1 MDAVRTK
8 LTEIENRYDEISSE
22 MLKEEVYSN
31 PSKLTR
37 LSKEQASL
45 KQAVDA
51 WHQLKSLDERIEQA
65 DEMLHE
71 NDEELREMA
80 KMEKE
85 ECEPER
91 EKLLERIQHL
101 LIPRDPDD
109 DHDVIMEIRGGA
121 GGDEGN
127 IFAGDLYRMYT
138 KYAEAKGW
146 KVQVM
151 EASVSDL
158 LTEINMAVARGE
170 KKLTLSRLNMSASAK
185 ESLIR
190 LWTNDNFRC
199 PEEEIV
205 EKCLT
210 TSNGFQVRGIPLL
223 KIDPSAEENYQE
235 AVINF
240 NKNGQIISFY
250 YTINPE
256 LYTHL
261 MMDIMKGGGKKNEIT
276 DINRRMQIIDYVE
289 QFRTSYN
296 QKDLKFLNQV
306 FSDDA
311 LIITGSVIKVKKS
324 EVMPS
329 DRVVRYSVKT
339 KREYLTNLANAFRNN
354 QYINVAFDDI
364 TIVHHP
370 TKRDVYGVTVR
381 QRWNSSRYSDEG
393 YVFMVWD
400 FTDEKQPKIHVR
412 TWQPEYLDKASGRKL
427 PQNEVFTMKDF
438 DLE

>member
-1 MDAVRTK
+1 MKK
-8 LTEIENRYDEISSE
+8 LLSIVAFLLIVAGNSAFSANT
-22 MLKEEVYSN
+22 V
-31 PSKLTR
+31 KLVIN
-37 LSKEQASL
+37 EGMANASL
-45 KQAVDA
+45 RQ
-51 WHQLKSLDERIEQA
+51 
-65 DEMLHE
+65 
-71 NDEELREMA
+71 
-80 KMEKE
+80 KME
-85 ECEPER
+85 
-91 EKLLERIQHL
+91 
-101 LIPRDPDD
+101 
-109 DHDVIMEIRGGA
+109 M
-121 GGDEGN
+121 N
-127 IFAGDLYRMYT
+127 
-138 KYAEAKGW
+138 
-146 KVQVM
+146 
-151 EASVSDL
+151 VSNL

-170 KKLTLSRLNMSASAK
+170 HKITLSKVNISSSAK

-240 NKNGQIISFY
+240 NKTGQIISFY

-311 LIITGSVIKVKKS
+311 LIITGTVIKVKKS
-324 EVMPS
+324 EVMAS
-329 DRVVRYSVKT
+329 DRVVKYSVKT
-339 KREYLTNLANAFRNN
+339 KREYLNNLRNAFHNN

-381 QRWNSSRYSDEG
+381 QRWNSTNYSDEG

-400 FTDEKQPKIHVR
+400 FTDEKMPKIHVR

-427 PQNEVFTMKDF
+427 PQSEIFTMKDF

>member
-1 MDAVRTK
+1 MKK
-8 LTEIENRYDEISSE
+8 LLSIVAFLLIVAANSAFSANT
-22 MLKEEVYSN
+22 V
-31 PSKLTR
+31 KLVIN
-37 LSKEQASL
+37 EGMANASL
-45 KQAVDA
+45 RQ
-51 WHQLKSLDERIEQA
+51 
-65 DEMLHE
+65 
-71 NDEELREMA
+71 
-80 KMEKE
+80 KME
-85 ECEPER
+85 
-91 EKLLERIQHL
+91 
-101 LIPRDPDD
+101 
-109 DHDVIMEIRGGA
+109 M
-121 GGDEGN
+121 N
-127 IFAGDLYRMYT
+127 
-138 KYAEAKGW
+138 
-146 KVQVM
+146 
-151 EASVSDL
+151 VSNL

-170 KKLTLSRLNMSASAK
+170 HKITLSKVNISSSAK

-240 NKNGQIISFY
+240 NKTGQIISFY

-306 FSDDA
+306 FSEDA
-311 LIITGSVIKVKKS
+311 LIITGTVIKVKKS
-324 EVMPS
+324 EVMAS
-329 DRVVRYSVKT
+329 DRVVKYSVKT
-339 KREYLTNLANAFRNN
+339 KREYLNNLRNAFHNN

-381 QRWNSSRYSDEG
+381 QRWNSTNYSDEG

-400 FTDEKQPKIHVR
+400 FTDEKMPKIHVR

-427 PQNEVFTMKDF
+427 PQSEIFTMKDF

>member
-1 MDAVRTK
+1 MKKLLSIALFMLLMSNMSVFAAKPVRLVINEGMANNT
-8 LTEIENRYDEISSE
+8 
-22 MLKEEVYSN
+22 
-31 PSKLTR
+31 
-37 LSKEQASL
+37 
-45 KQAVDA
+45 
-51 WHQLKSLDERIEQA
+51 
-65 DEMLHE
+65 
-71 NDEELREMA
+71 LRK
-80 KMEKE
+80 KME
-85 ECEPER
+85 
-91 EKLLERIQHL
+91 Q
-101 LIPRDPDD
+101 
-109 DHDVIMEIRGGA
+109 
-121 GGDEGN
+121 N
-127 IFAGDLYRMYT
+127 
-138 KYAEAKGW
+138 
-146 KVQVM
+146 
-151 EASVSDL
+151 VSNL

-170 KKLTLSRLNMSASAK
+170 RKLNLVNINLSSSAK
-185 ESLIR
+185 ESIVR

-199 PEEEIV
+199 PEDEIV

-223 KIDPSAEENYQE
+223 KIDPAAEENYQE

-256 LYTHL
+256 LYTNL

-311 LIITGSVIKVKKS
+311 LIITGTVIKVRKS
-324 EVMPS
+324 EVKPINQIK
-329 DRVVRYSVKT
+329 YSVRT
-339 KREYLTNLANAFRNN
+339 KREYLDNLRVAFANN
-354 QYINVAFDDI
+354 QYINVAFDNI

-370 TKRDVYGVTVR
+370 TKRDVYGVTVH

-400 FTDEKQPKIHVR
+400 FTDEKLPKIHVR
-412 TWQPEYLDKASGRKL
+412 TWQPEYIDKSSGRRL
-427 PQNEVFTMKDF
+427 PESEIFTMKDF

>member
-1 MDAVRTK
+1 MKKSISILLCLFLMTSASAFAAKAVR
-8 LTEIENRYDEISSE
+8 LVI
-22 MLKEEVYSN
+22 
-31 PSKLTR
+31 
-37 LSKEQASL
+37 
-45 KQAVDA
+45 
-51 WHQLKSLDERIEQA
+51 
-65 DEMLHE
+65 
-71 NDEELREMA
+71 NDGMANNNLRQ
-80 KMEKE
+80 KME
-85 ECEPER
+85 
-91 EKLLERIQHL
+91 
-101 LIPRDPDD
+101 
-109 DHDVIMEIRGGA
+109 
-121 GGDEGN
+121 
-127 IFAGDLYRMYT
+127 T
-138 KYAEAKGW
+138 
-146 KVQVM
+146 
-151 EASVSDL
+151 SVSDL

-324 EVMPS
+324 EVMAS
-329 DRVVRYSVKT
+329 DRVVKYSVKT
-339 KREYLTNLANAFRNN
+339 KREYLNNLANAFRNN

-381 QRWNSSRYSDEG
+381 QRWNSTRYSDEG

>member
-1 MDAVRTK
+1 MKKLLSIALFMLLMSNMSVFAAKPVRLVINEGMANNT
-8 LTEIENRYDEISSE
+8 
-22 MLKEEVYSN
+22 
-31 PSKLTR
+31 
-37 LSKEQASL
+37 
-45 KQAVDA
+45 
-51 WHQLKSLDERIEQA
+51 
-65 DEMLHE
+65 
-71 NDEELREMA
+71 LRQ
-80 KMEKE
+80 KME
-85 ECEPER
+85 
-91 EKLLERIQHL
+91 Q
-101 LIPRDPDD
+101 
-109 DHDVIMEIRGGA
+109 
-121 GGDEGN
+121 N
-127 IFAGDLYRMYT
+127 
-138 KYAEAKGW
+138 
-146 KVQVM
+146 
-151 EASVSDL
+151 VSSL

-170 KKLTLSRLNMSASAK
+170 RKLNLVNINLSSSAK
-185 ESLIR
+185 ESIVR

-199 PEEEIV
+199 PEDEIV

-223 KIDPSAEENYQE
+223 KIDPAAEENYQE

-256 LYTHL
+256 LYTNL

-311 LIITGSVIKVKKS
+311 LIITGTVIKVRKS
-324 EVMPS
+324 EVKPINQIK
-329 DRVVRYSVKT
+329 YSVRT
-339 KREYLTNLANAFRNN
+339 KREYLDNLRVAFANN
-354 QYINVAFDDI
+354 QYINVAFDNI

-370 TKRDVYGVTVR
+370 TKRDVYGVTVH

-400 FTDEKQPKIHVR
+400 FTDEKLPKIHVR
-412 TWQPEYLDKASGRKL
+412 TWQPEYIDKSSGRKL
-427 PQNEVFTMKDF
+427 PESEIFTMKDF

>member
-1 MDAVRTK
+1 MKKFISIVAFLLFVAGNSAFSANTVK
-8 LTEIENRYDEISSE
+8 LVINEGMAN
-22 MLKEEVYSN
+22 
-31 PSKLTR
+31 
-37 LSKEQASL
+37 ASL
-45 KQAVDA
+45 RQ
-51 WHQLKSLDERIEQA
+51 
-65 DEMLHE
+65 
-71 NDEELREMA
+71 
-80 KMEKE
+80 KME
-85 ECEPER
+85 
-91 EKLLERIQHL
+91 
-101 LIPRDPDD
+101 
-109 DHDVIMEIRGGA
+109 M
-121 GGDEGN
+121 N
-127 IFAGDLYRMYT
+127 
-138 KYAEAKGW
+138 
-146 KVQVM
+146 
-151 EASVSDL
+151 VSNL

-170 KKLTLSRLNMSASAK
+170 HKITLSKVNISSSAK

-240 NKNGQIISFY
+240 NKTGQIISFY

-306 FSDDA
+306 FSEDA
-311 LIITGSVIKVKKS
+311 LIITGTVIKVKKS
-324 EVMPS
+324 EVMAS
-329 DRVVRYSVKT
+329 DRVVKYSVKT
-339 KREYLTNLANAFRNN
+339 KREYLNNLRNAFHNN

-381 QRWNSSRYSDEG
+381 QRWNSTNYSDEG

-400 FTDEKQPKIHVR
+400 FTDEKMPKIHVR

-427 PQNEVFTMKDF
+427 PQSEIFTMKDF

>member
-1 MDAVRTK
+1 MKK
-8 LTEIENRYDEISSE
+8 LLSIVAFLLIVAGNSAFSANT
-22 MLKEEVYSN
+22 V
-31 PSKLTR
+31 KLVIN
-37 LSKEQASL
+37 EGMANASL
-45 KQAVDA
+45 RQ
-51 WHQLKSLDERIEQA
+51 
-65 DEMLHE
+65 
-71 NDEELREMA
+71 
-80 KMEKE
+80 KME
-85 ECEPER
+85 
-91 EKLLERIQHL
+91 
-101 LIPRDPDD
+101 
-109 DHDVIMEIRGGA
+109 M
-121 GGDEGN
+121 N
-127 IFAGDLYRMYT
+127 
-138 KYAEAKGW
+138 
-146 KVQVM
+146 
-151 EASVSDL
+151 VSNL

-170 KKLTLSRLNMSASAK
+170 HKITLSKVNISSSAK

-240 NKNGQIISFY
+240 NKTGQIISFY

-306 FSDDA
+306 FSEDA
-311 LIITGSVIKVKKS
+311 LIITGTVIKVKKS
-324 EVMPS
+324 EVMAS
-329 DRVVRYSVKT
+329 DRVVKYSVKT
-339 KREYLTNLANAFRNN
+339 KREYLNNLRNAFHNN

-381 QRWNSSRYSDEG
+381 QRWNSTNYSDEG

-400 FTDEKQPKIHVR
+400 FTDEKMPKIHVR

-427 PQNEVFTMKDF
+427 PQSEIFTMKDF

>member
-1 MDAVRTK
+1 MKK
-8 LTEIENRYDEISSE
+8 LFSIVMFMLFVSSTS
-22 MLKEEVYSN
+22 LYAATPV
-31 PSKLTR
+31 KLVINEG
-37 LSKEQASL
+37 LAN
-45 KQAVDA
+45 AG
-51 WHQLKSLDERIEQA
+51 
-65 DEMLHE
+65 
-71 NDEELREMA
+71 LRQ
-80 KMEKE
+80 KME
-85 ECEPER
+85 
-91 EKLLERIQHL
+91 
-101 LIPRDPDD
+101 
-109 DHDVIMEIRGGA
+109 
-121 GGDEGN
+121 
-127 IFAGDLYRMYT
+127 T
-138 KYAEAKGW
+138 
-146 KVQVM
+146 
-151 EASVSDL
+151 SVSKL

-170 KKLTLSRLNMSASAK
+170 KRLSLSSVNITSSAK
-185 ESLIR
+185 ESLMR

-199 PEEEIV
+199 PEDEIV

-223 KIDPSAEENYQE
+223 KIDPAAEENYQE

-256 LYTHL
+256 LYTNL

-306 FSDDA
+306 FSEDA
-311 LIITGSVIKVKKS
+311 LIITGTVIKVRKS

-329 DRVVRYSVKT
+329 DRVVKYSVRT
-339 KREYLTNLANAFRNN
+339 KREYLDNLAVAFRTN

-370 TKRDVYGVTVR
+370 TKRDVYGVTVH

-400 FTDEKQPKIHVR
+400 FTDEKLPKIHVR
-412 TWQPEYLDKASGRKL
+412 TWQPEYLDKATGRRL
-427 PQNEVFTMKDF
+427 PDSEIFTMKDF

>member
-1 MDAVRTK
+1 MKK
-8 LTEIENRYDEISSE
+8 LFSIVAFLLIVAANSAFSANT
-22 MLKEEVYSN
+22 V
-31 PSKLTR
+31 KLVIN
-37 LSKEQASL
+37 EGMANASL
-45 KQAVDA
+45 RQ
-51 WHQLKSLDERIEQA
+51 
-65 DEMLHE
+65 
-71 NDEELREMA
+71 
-80 KMEKE
+80 KME
-85 ECEPER
+85 
-91 EKLLERIQHL
+91 
-101 LIPRDPDD
+101 
-109 DHDVIMEIRGGA
+109 M
-121 GGDEGN
+121 N
-127 IFAGDLYRMYT
+127 
-138 KYAEAKGW
+138 
-146 KVQVM
+146 
-151 EASVSDL
+151 VSNL

-170 KKLTLSRLNMSASAK
+170 HKITLSKVNISSSAK

-240 NKNGQIISFY
+240 NKTGQIISFY

-306 FSDDA
+306 FSEDA
-311 LIITGSVIKVKKS
+311 LIITGTVIKVKKS
-324 EVMPS
+324 EVMAS
-329 DRVVRYSVKT
+329 DRVVKYSVKT
-339 KREYLTNLANAFRNN
+339 KREYLNNLSNAFRNN

-381 QRWNSSRYSDEG
+381 QRWNSTNYSDEG

-400 FTDEKQPKIHVR
+400 FTDEKMPKIHVR

-427 PQNEVFTMKDF
+427 PQSEIFTMKDF

>member
-1 MDAVRTK
+1 MKKLLSIALFMLLMSNMSVFAAKPVRLVINEGMANNT
-8 LTEIENRYDEISSE
+8 
-22 MLKEEVYSN
+22 
-31 PSKLTR
+31 
-37 LSKEQASL
+37 
-45 KQAVDA
+45 
-51 WHQLKSLDERIEQA
+51 
-65 DEMLHE
+65 
-71 NDEELREMA
+71 LRQ
-80 KMEKE
+80 KME
-85 ECEPER
+85 
-91 EKLLERIQHL
+91 Q
-101 LIPRDPDD
+101 
-109 DHDVIMEIRGGA
+109 
-121 GGDEGN
+121 N
-127 IFAGDLYRMYT
+127 
-138 KYAEAKGW
+138 
-146 KVQVM
+146 
-151 EASVSDL
+151 VSNL

-170 KKLTLSRLNMSASAK
+170 RKLNLVNINLSSSAK
-185 ESLIR
+185 ESIVR

-199 PEEEIV
+199 PEDEIV

-223 KIDPSAEENYQE
+223 KIDPAAEENYQE

-256 LYTHL
+256 LYTNL

-311 LIITGSVIKVKKS
+311 LIITGTVIKVRKS
-324 EVMPS
+324 EVKPINQIK
-329 DRVVRYSVKT
+329 YSVRT
-339 KREYLTNLANAFRNN
+339 KREYLDNLRVAFANN
-354 QYINVAFDDI
+354 QYINVAFDNI

-370 TKRDVYGVTVR
+370 TKRDVYGVTVH

-400 FTDEKQPKIHVR
+400 FTDEKLPKIHVR
-412 TWQPEYLDKASGRKL
+412 TWQPEYIDKSSGRRL
-427 PQNEVFTMKDF
+427 PESEIFTMKDF

>member
-1 MDAVRTK
+1 MKK
-8 LTEIENRYDEISSE
+8 LLSIVAFLLIVAGNSAFSANT
-22 MLKEEVYSN
+22 V
-31 PSKLTR
+31 KLVIN
-37 LSKEQASL
+37 EGMANASL
-45 KQAVDA
+45 RQ
-51 WHQLKSLDERIEQA
+51 
-65 DEMLHE
+65 
-71 NDEELREMA
+71 
-80 KMEKE
+80 KME
-85 ECEPER
+85 
-91 EKLLERIQHL
+91 
-101 LIPRDPDD
+101 
-109 DHDVIMEIRGGA
+109 M
-121 GGDEGN
+121 N
-127 IFAGDLYRMYT
+127 
-138 KYAEAKGW
+138 
-146 KVQVM
+146 
-151 EASVSDL
+151 VSNL

-170 KKLTLSRLNMSASAK
+170 HKITLSKVNISSSAK

-240 NKNGQIISFY
+240 NKTGQIISFY

-306 FSDDA
+306 FSEDA
-311 LIITGSVIKVKKS
+311 LIITGTFIKVKKS
-324 EVMPS
+324 EVMAS
-329 DRVVRYSVKT
+329 DRVLKYSVKT
-339 KREYLTNLANAFRNN
+339 KREYLNKLREAFRNN

-381 QRWNSSRYSDEG
+381 QRWNSTNYSDEG

-400 FTDEKQPKIHVR
+400 FTDEKMPKIHVR

-427 PQNEVFTMKDF
+427 PQSEIFTMKDF

>member
-1 MDAVRTK
+1 MKKLFSIALLMLVSASTTVFSANAVR
-8 LTEIENRYDEISSE
+8 LVINEGLANA
-22 MLKEEVYSN
+22 N
-31 PSKLTR
+31 
-37 LSKEQASL
+37 
-45 KQAVDA
+45 
-51 WHQLKSLDERIEQA
+51 
-65 DEMLHE
+65 
-71 NDEELREMA
+71 LRQ
-80 KMEKE
+80 KME
-85 ECEPER
+85 
-91 EKLLERIQHL
+91 
-101 LIPRDPDD
+101 
-109 DHDVIMEIRGGA
+109 A
-121 GGDEGN
+121 N
-127 IFAGDLYRMYT
+127 
-138 KYAEAKGW
+138 
-146 KVQVM
+146 
-151 EASVSDL
+151 VSNL
-158 LTEINMAVARGE
+158 LTDINTAVARGE
-170 KKLTLSRLNMSASAK
+170 RKISLSNVNMSASAK
-185 ESLIR
+185 ESLMR

-240 NKNGQIISFY
+240 NKNGQIVSFY

-256 LYTHL
+256 LYTNL

-311 LIITGSVIKVKKS
+311 LIITGTVIKVKKS

-329 DRVVRYSVKT
+329 NRVVKYSVQT
-339 KREYLTNLANAFRNN
+339 KREYLANLSRAFRANE
-354 QYINVAFDDI
+354 YINVAFNDI

-381 QRWNSSRYSDEG
+381 QRWNSSHYNDEG

-412 TWQPEYLDKASGRKL
+412 TWQPEYIDKTSGRKL
-427 PQNEVFTMKDF
+427 PESDIFTMKDF

>member
-1 MDAVRTK
+1 MKK
-8 LTEIENRYDEISSE
+8 LLSIVAFLLIVAGNSAFSANT
-22 MLKEEVYSN
+22 V
-31 PSKLTR
+31 KLVIN
-37 LSKEQASL
+37 EGMANASL
-45 KQAVDA
+45 RQ
-51 WHQLKSLDERIEQA
+51 
-65 DEMLHE
+65 
-71 NDEELREMA
+71 
-80 KMEKE
+80 KME
-85 ECEPER
+85 
-91 EKLLERIQHL
+91 
-101 LIPRDPDD
+101 
-109 DHDVIMEIRGGA
+109 M
-121 GGDEGN
+121 N
-127 IFAGDLYRMYT
+127 
-138 KYAEAKGW
+138 
-146 KVQVM
+146 
-151 EASVSDL
+151 VSNL

-170 KKLTLSRLNMSASAK
+170 HKITLSKVNISSSAK

-240 NKNGQIISFY
+240 NKTGQIISFY

-306 FSDDA
+306 FSEDA
-311 LIITGSVIKVKKS
+311 LIITGTVIKVKKS
-324 EVMPS
+324 EVMAS
-329 DRVVRYSVKT
+329 DRVVKYSVKT
-339 KREYLTNLANAFRNN
+339 KREYLNNLSNAFRNN

-381 QRWNSSRYSDEG
+381 QRWNSTNYSDEG

-400 FTDEKQPKIHVR
+400 FTDEKMPKIHVR

-427 PQNEVFTMKDF
+427 PQSEIFTMKDF

>member
-1 MDAVRTK
+1 MKKLLSIALFMLLMSNMSVFAAKPVRLVINEGMANNT
-8 LTEIENRYDEISSE
+8 
-22 MLKEEVYSN
+22 
-31 PSKLTR
+31 
-37 LSKEQASL
+37 
-45 KQAVDA
+45 
-51 WHQLKSLDERIEQA
+51 
-65 DEMLHE
+65 
-71 NDEELREMA
+71 LRQ
-80 KMEKE
+80 KME
-85 ECEPER
+85 
-91 EKLLERIQHL
+91 Q
-101 LIPRDPDD
+101 
-109 DHDVIMEIRGGA
+109 
-121 GGDEGN
+121 N
-127 IFAGDLYRMYT
+127 
-138 KYAEAKGW
+138 
-146 KVQVM
+146 
-151 EASVSDL
+151 VSSL

-170 KKLTLSRLNMSASAK
+170 RKLNLVNINLSSSAK
-185 ESLIR
+185 ESIVR

-199 PEEEIV
+199 PEDEIV

-223 KIDPSAEENYQE
+223 KIDPAAEENYQE

-256 LYTHL
+256 LYTNL

-311 LIITGSVIKVKKS
+311 LIITGTVIKVRKS
-324 EVMPS
+324 EVKPINQIK
-329 DRVVRYSVKT
+329 YSVRT
-339 KREYLTNLANAFRNN
+339 KREYLDNLRVAFANN
-354 QYINVAFDDI
+354 QYINVAFDNI
-364 TIVHHP
+364 SIVHHP
-370 TKRDVYGVTVR
+370 TKRDVYGVTVH

-400 FTDEKQPKIHVR
+400 FTDEKLPKIHVR
-412 TWQPEYLDKASGRKL
+412 TWQPEYIDKSSGRRL
-427 PQNEVFTMKDF
+427 PESEIFTMKDF